1 MAEATAQLQ
10 KGLDQLALLPD
21 DPQRQ
26 RQELELRS
34 ALGAVLMAAKGLA
47 APETGYAYARARE
60 LWEQLGSP
68 AEFLGVPYGQATYH
82 ALRGEFDRAQCL
94 AEDLLRLSRHRN
106 DSAGLLLGHLS
117 SGRTLMFAGRFAPS
131 RSHLEEARALYDP
144 ISHRSLVHHVGFHP
158 YVNSQTYL
166 GIVLFCLGFPDQA
179 LAQSS
184 AAITEARRLAHP
196 PSLAGS
202 LTLGAVLLSFGG
214 DNAVLG
220 EWVDQLFSVATE
232 QGFRHLGAQGT
243 IYRGWF
249 KVQNGNVAE
258 GMSLL
263 RTGSAAFR
271 ATGAKALMPYHTGL
285 LARACE
291 IAGQIEE
298 GLTLLDEALQIV
310 DNTGDRFLDAEL
322 NRHKGQLLLR
332 QGK

>member
-1 MAEATAQLQ
+1 MI
-10 KGLDQLALLPD
+10 
-21 DPQRQ
+21 
-26 RQELELRS
+26 RS
-34 ALGAVLMAAKGLA
+34 L
-47 APETGYAYARARE
+47 T
-60 LWEQLGSP
+60 
-68 AEFLGVPYGQATYH
+68 
-82 ALRGEFDRAQCL
+82 D
-94 AEDLLRLSRHRN
+94 
-106 DSAGLLLGHLS
+106 HLS
-117 SGRTLMFAGRFAPS
+117 
-131 RSHLEEARALYDP
+131 
-144 ISHRSLVHHVGFHP
+144 IQVGFHP

-202 LTLGAVLLSFGG
+202 LTLGAVLLSFDG

-220 EWVDQLFSVATE
+220 EWVDQLFTVATE

-249 KVQNGNVAE
+249 EVKNGNVVE

-263 RTGSAAFR
+263 RSGSAAFR
-271 ATGAKALMPYHTGL
+271 ATGAKALMPYHTDL

-298 GLTLLDEALQIV
+298 GLTLLDEALQIA
-310 DNTGDRFLDAEL
+310 DSTGDRFLEAEL
-322 NRHKGQLLLR
+322 NRHKGQLLQR
-332 QGK
+332 QGHSEAADELYLKP